1 MDAHQHQLHFLRHL
15 TLTVTLIDHRLP
27 HSQHL
32 TKSHVHS
39 AGTAADDVGV
49 ELMTMPR
56 VTALLAS
63 KRATHA
69 TVNKQKVS
77 STHTLWPEC
86 VSTSLA
92 LCCACTTDL
101 IHSLAAWALYKMRH
115 CAHTKDLSSTR
126 CVRDLIWLGEH
137 ITQVPTAVPAPPIP
151 FTLVQRVRRTVCYQL
166 YAGHHLRL
174 ACFVAQP
181 CNGSRSILSSLLKPS
196 VKHRA
201 GCLPVGPAATHAL
214 Q

>member
-1 MDAHQHQLHFLRHL
+1 
-15 TLTVTLIDHRLP
+15 
-27 HSQHL
+27 
-32 TKSHVHS
+32 
-39 AGTAADDVGV
+39 
-49 ELMTMPR
+49 MPR

-101 IHSLAAWALYKMRH
+101 IHSLAAYALYKLRH
-115 CAHTKDLSSTR
+115 CTHTKDMSSTR
-126 CVRDLIWLGEH
+126 CVRDLIWFGKH

-151 FTLVQRVRRTVCYQL
+151 FTLVQRVRRAMRRQL
-166 YAGHHLRL
+166 HAGHHLRL

-181 CNGSRSILSSLLKPS
+181 CNGSRSILASLLKPS
-196 VKHRA
+196 VKHSTGRVA
-201 GCLPVGPAATHAL
+201 CQLGLRRRMPCNRRDQLKSLPASAAPYGYTHCTSSVQAHTHTHTHTHTT
-214 Q
+214 